1 MGSTA
6 VVRSEKNTLYIQL
19 KIIDLREEEI
29 KAQKRMDKKE
39 KSKNFF

>member
-19 KIIDLREEEI
+19 KIIDLGKEEI
-29 KAQKRMDKKE
+29 KA
-39 KSKNFF
+39 